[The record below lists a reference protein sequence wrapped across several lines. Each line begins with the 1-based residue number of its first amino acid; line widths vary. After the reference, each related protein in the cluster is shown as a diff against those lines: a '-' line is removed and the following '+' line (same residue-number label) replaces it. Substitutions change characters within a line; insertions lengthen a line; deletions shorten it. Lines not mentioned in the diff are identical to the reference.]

1 MSLYYF
7 IVLLLYIIYINIY
20 SDEIYIPSRS
30 SDIMPNIELAYS
42 VAFILS
48 SRKEME
54 HDKYQ
59 IGYFS
64 VADISYVS
72 YGLRLF
78 IY

>member
-1 MSLYYF
+1 
-7 IVLLLYIIYINIY
+7 
-20 SDEIYIPSRS
+20 
-30 SDIMPNIELAYS
+30 MPNIELAYS

-59 IGYFS
+59 IGCFS

>member
-1 MSLYYF
+1 MLC
-7 IVLLLYIIYINIY
+7 IIYINN

>member
-1 MSLYYF
+1 
-7 IVLLLYIIYINIY
+7 
-20 SDEIYIPSRS
+20 
-30 SDIMPNIELAYS
+30 MPNIELAYS